1 MIVIWSR
8 LEGKKVCNCTRCASC
23 VRRLMFRII
32 LCITQLIALWYPLV
46 YLKISAPLI
55 PMCPLSQ
62 CARCLYGHILNQFFS
77 SLVFFYQRLWLLLSF
92 HCSMLW
98 IQRNRAEQS
107 KERERERDHHV
118 QPWSFANRSSILLS
132 DPCTLRCGGMIE
144 ISFFHLRLLCFPR
157 FLFGVLFCEINT
169 KHKITERCWEKKPN
183 EKLGNWINM

>member
-55 PMCPLSQ
+55 PMCPLSL
-62 CARCLYGHILNQFFS
+62 RPHTKPIFFLRLS
-77 SLVFFYQRLWLLLSF
+77 SLINVFGCCCCFIVRCCGYSGT
-92 HCSMLW
+92 
-98 IQRNRAEQS
+98 EQS
-107 KERERERDHHV
+107 RAKRGRERDHHV

-144 ISFFHLRLLCFPR
+144 ISFFSSLSTLFSSFLIRCTFLRD
-157 FLFGVLFCEINT
+157 
-169 KHKITERCWEKKPN
+169 KHET
-183 EKLGNWINM
+183 